1 MLYMEGNNSQMKK
14 VAIVTGSSRGIGAAT
29 AKLLA
34 LNGYAVCVNHL
45 NEEDKATTIVDEIIH
60 NGGKAIALKADIS
73 DETQVV
79 NLFGEVNKL
88 WGPVTALVN
97 NAGIN
102 GGTSAVEDVTME
114 CLQNVFSTNV
124 YGTILCCR
132 EAVRQM
138 KSNGGG
144 NIVNISSEAA
154 RFGGNRITHYAA
166 SKAAVSTFTIGFAR
180 EVAEFNIRVNAVS
193 PGVIDTDLYAGHS
206 EEQIQQ
212 LKKSLPMKRLGSAQ
226 EVAESIVWLLSD
238 KASYLS
244 GSIIPIAGGR

>member
-1 MLYMEGNNSQMKK
+1 MKGNDSQVKK

-34 LNGYAVCVNHL
+34 KSGYFVCINHL
-45 NEEDKATTIVDEIIH
+45 NEEDKATAIVNEINNH
-60 NGGKAIALKADIS
+60 GGNAIAMKADIS
-73 DETQVV
+73 AEEQVIK
-79 NLFGEVNKL
+79 LFEEVNKL

-102 GGTSAVEDVTME
+102 GGISAVEDITMD
-114 CLQNVFSTNV
+114 CLQSVFSTNV
-124 YGTILCCR
+124 YGTFLCCR
-132 EAVRQM
+132 EAVKQM
-138 KSNGGG
+138 KINGGG
-144 NIVNISSEAA
+144 AIVNISSEAA
-154 RFGGNRITHYAA
+154 RFGGNRIAHYAA
-166 SKAAVSTFTIGFAR
+166 SKAAVSTFTVGFAR

-206 EEQIQQ
+206 DEQIQQ
-212 LKKSLPMKRLGSAQ
+212 LKKSLPMKRLGSAL